1 MQTIYIDVLLSINLV
16 INYLLL
22 SAVGFYTHTKVK
34 VGRLLLGAAAGA
46 VCSLTILLPALPFLL
61 DAAVKLAVGAVTVAA
76 AYGKRRPAEF
86 IRLYA
91 VFLTATFFFCG
102 IIIALWYIFT
112 PKNLIIRNSVIYL
125 NISPLSLI
133 FYSVICYM
141 LFKLI
146 YTLAGKHDAKDTVCV
161 LTVKQGCNAVRLK
174 ALIDTG
180 STLREPFSQNPVI
193 VMPRSAAECIT
204 PKEIEEYERVT
215 TLQYRQSI
223 NNIRFVPFTALG
235 GSGILPC
242 FRAEEVFIND
252 RPCSQTIYIALC
264 RDEYIQGE
272 CRAIVPYDII

>member
-22 SAVGFYTHTKVK
+22 SAVGFYTHTKIK
-34 VGRLLLGAAAGA
+34 VGRLCLGAATGA

-61 DAAVKLAVGAVTVAA
+61 DAVVKLAIGAITVIS
-76 AYGKRRPAEF
+76 AYGRKPLAVF

-112 PKNLIIRNSVIYL
+112 PKNLIIKNSVIYL
-125 NISPLSLI
+125 NISPISLI
-133 FYSVICYM
+133 FYSIICYL
-141 LFKLI
+141 LFKAI
-146 YTLAGKHDAKDTVCV
+146 HTLAGRHDTKDTVCI
-161 LTVKQGCNAVRLK
+161 LTVKHGCNAVRVK

-180 STLREPFSQNPVI
+180 SSLREPFSQDPVI
-193 VMPRSAAECIT
+193 VMPRTTAKCIT

-215 TLQYRQSI
+215 TLKYRQSI
-223 NNIRFVPFTALG
+223 NNIRFVPFTAVG

-252 RPCSQTIYIALC
+252 RVCDKSVYIALC
-264 RDEYIQGE
+264 SDEYIQGD
-272 CRAIVPYDII
+272 CQAIVPYDIF